1 MVDKLSGF
9 LKKKQSEKLYN
20 QWVKMNGLPPEEVP
34 QDEEPVINKADSEFY
49 ADDDFHGSTSRVN
62 PNTRF
67 VTLPIRYFLL
77 GAGTIALLLILTA
90 ILSTVLIMQG
100 C

>member
-9 LKKKQSEKLYN
+9 IKKKQSEKLYN
-20 QWVKMNGLPPEEVP
+20 QWVKMNGLPPEEIP
-34 QDEEPVINKADSEFY
+34 QEEEQAENSDTELYTRDNDYYQSSNRF
-49 ADDDFHGSTSRVN
+49 N
-62 PNTRF
+62 PDTRF
-67 VTLPIRYFLL
+67 VTLPIRYILM
-77 GAGTIALLLILTA
+77 GAGVIALLLILTA

>member
-9 LKKKQSEKLYN
+9 FKKKQSGKLYN
-20 QWVKMNGLPPEEVP
+20 QWVKMDGLPPEEVP
-34 QDEEPVINKADSEFY
+34 QDEEPARDRSEPGLY
-49 ADDDFHGSTSRVN
+49 ADDDYYGSTSRVN

-67 VTLPIRYFLL
+67 VTLPIRYLLL
-77 GAGTIALLLILTA
+77 GAGIIALLLILTA

>member
-9 LKKKQSEKLYN
+9 LRKKQSEKLYN
-20 QWVKMNGLPPEEVP
+20 QWVKMDGLPPEEVP
-34 QDEEPVINKADSEFY
+34 QDEEPVKDKSEPGLY
-49 ADDDFHGSTSRVN
+49 ADDDYYGSTSRMN
-62 PNTRF
+62 PDTRF
-67 VTLPIRYFLL
+67 VTLPIRYLLL
-77 GAGTIALLLILTA
+77 GAGIIALLLILTA